1 MFCKLCNSRF
11 FMEGHTYLLALA
23 IILLSTKVLGLATE
37 LVNMPQIVG
46 ALLAGLFLGPAGFG
60 IVKNTDL
67 LDQLASLGVIFLMFH
82 AGLET
87 DIKELK
93 KMGVASLCIAV
104 LGVILPLVVGTVV
117 YSAFFGME
125 DHIAMLKAVFTG
137 VVLTATSVSIT
148 VEALREMGKLN
159 SSVGSVILGAAQID
173 DILGI
178 IILTVV
184 SGVATPN
191 TDVSSVFIKIG
202 LYVVFLI
209 VVSMVIKRF
218 FEWMNHKRAYSKR
231 TAVFLISFCLLM
243 TYVTETYF
251 GVADITGAYF
261 AGMMVCHIEKTRNTV
276 SEKVDIASYLFF
288 SPVFFASIGL
298 QTDLS
303 DFSGHL
309 VLFCLVLMIVAI
321 LSKMIG
327 CGLGAKMMKF
337 SNREALCVGIGMVSR
352 GEVALI
358 VARKGQEANI
368 LDSSIFPAIVLMV
381 IVTTLLT
388 PIMLGLAFGKEK
400 NDKTPVLN

>member
-1 MFCKLCNSRF
+1 
-11 FMEGHTYLLALA
+11 MEGNTYLLALA
-23 IILLSTKVLGLATE
+23 IILLSTKIFGLATE

-60 IVKNTDL
+60 IVDNTDL
-67 LDQLASLGVIFLMFH
+67 LDQLASVGVIFLMFH

-93 KMGVASLCIAV
+93 KMGFASFVVAV
-104 LGVILPLVVGTVV
+104 LGVVLPLIGGTIV
-117 YSAFFGME
+117 YTIFFDVE
-125 DHIAMLKAVFTG
+125 NHIEMLKAIFTG

-159 SSVGSVILGAAQID
+159 SPVGSVILGAALID

-178 IILTVV
+178 IILTIV

-191 TDVSSVFIKIG
+191 AEISSVFIKIG
-202 LYVVFLI
+202 LYVVFLFMI
-209 VVSMVIKRF
+209 SVVAKRF

-243 TYVTETYF
+243 AYVTETYF

-261 AGMMVCHIEKTRNTV
+261 AGMMVCHIEKTRNTMC
-276 SEKVDIASYLFF
+276 EKVDIASYLFF

-303 DFSGHL
+303 NFSGYL
-309 VLFCLVLMIVAI
+309 ALFCIALMIVAV
-321 LSKMIG
+321 LSKMLG
-327 CGLGAKMMKF
+327 CGLGAKLMGF
-337 SNREALCVGIGMVSR
+337 SGKEALCVGIGMVSR

-368 LDSSIFPAIVLMV
+368 LNPYIFPAIVLMV

-388 PIMLGLAFGKEK
+388 PILLRIAFGKETK
-400 NDKTPVLN
+400 ENRPALN

>member
-1 MFCKLCNSRF
+1 
-11 FMEGHTYLLALA
+11 MEGQTYLLALA
-23 IILLSTKVLGLATE
+23 IILLSTKLLGLATE

-67 LDQLASLGVIFLMFH
+67 LNQLASLGVIFLMFH

-87 DIKELK
+87 DTKELK
-93 KMGVASLCIAV
+93 KMGMASLCIAV
-104 LGVILPLVVGTVV
+104 LGVILPLIGGIVV
-117 YSAFFGME
+117 YSTFFGMGN
-125 DHIAMLKAVFTG
+125 HIEMLKAVFTG

-159 SSVGSVILGAAQID
+159 TSVGSVILGAALID

-178 IILTVV
+178 IILTIV
-184 SGVATPN
+184 SGIAVPN
-191 TDVSSVFIKIG
+191 TEISSVFIKIG
-202 LYVVFLI
+202 LYVVFLY
-209 VVSMVIKRF
+209 VVSLGVRRF

-243 TYVTETYF
+243 AYITETYF

-261 AGMMVCHIEKTRNTV
+261 AGMMVCHIEKTKNTV

-303 DFSGHL
+303 NFSIHL
-309 VLFCLVLMIVAI
+309 VLFCIVLMIVAI

-327 CGLGAKMMKF
+327 CGLGAKIMGF
-337 SNREALCVGIGMVSR
+337 SGKEALCIGIGMVSR

-368 LDSSIFPAIVLMV
+368 LDATIFPAIVLMV

-388 PIMLGLAFGKEK
+388 PIFLRLAFGKEEK
-400 NDKTPVLN
+400 NAVSA